1 MRSLEESEAALRIL
15 IVDDDEM
22 LRTVCSGMLSVMQH
36 DPVAVASGTD
46 AIKRLVTDRERFDL
60 ILIDEAMPDM
70 NGRETLSR
78 LSAAGVKIP
87 VIVCSGK
94 STTVDQSSAPPEYRP
109 VATLAKPFT
118 MAQLTSVLKLAST

>member
-1 MRSLEESEAALRIL
+1 MRIL

-22 LRTVCSGMLSVMQH
+22 LRTVCSGMLSLMQH

-46 AIKRLVTDRERFDL
+46 AIKRLVTDREPFDL
-60 ILIDEAMPDM
+60 ILIDEAMPEM

-78 LSAAGVKIP
+78 LSAAGVRIP

-94 STTVDQSSAPPEYRP
+94 GTTLEQSSAPPEYLP

-118 MAQLTSVLKLAST
+118 MAQLKSVLKLALT